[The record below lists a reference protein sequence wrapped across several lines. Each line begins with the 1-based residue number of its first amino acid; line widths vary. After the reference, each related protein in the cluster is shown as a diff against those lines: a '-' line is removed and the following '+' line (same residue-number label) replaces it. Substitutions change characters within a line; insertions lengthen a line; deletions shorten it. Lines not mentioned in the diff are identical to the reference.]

1 MSFVQWPAAAVVGD
15 VVTLDVGVADGYV
28 AVVVVAVDAVLEV
41 ASAQC

>member
-15 VVTLDVGVADGYV
+15 VVALDVGVADGYV
-28 AVVVVAVDAVLEV
+28 AVVVVDAVLEV